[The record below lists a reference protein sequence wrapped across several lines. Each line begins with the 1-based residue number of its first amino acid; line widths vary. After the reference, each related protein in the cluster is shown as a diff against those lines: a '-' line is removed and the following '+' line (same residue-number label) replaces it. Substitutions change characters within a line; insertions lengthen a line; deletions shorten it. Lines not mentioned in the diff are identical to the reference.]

1 MQKFT
6 HLNVHSGFSIIDG
19 VMSPKE
25 IVKKAKEMGME
36 SVAITDYSSMYSAIE
51 FYETA
56 QAEGIK
62 PILGIE
68 VNIVPEYKHREVKSG
83 SKTLNVL
90 DIDDA
95 YRAKLY
101 ARNTE
106 GYTYLMEIL
115 SEGYMKGLYHKGRH
129 NLPYVEEKDILERSG
144 GLVMLSNMEDGKA
157 GQYIIEKDSEK
168 AKEAM
173 MFWKN
178 VFKDRYFTEISRT
191 GRLVDDEYIP
201 LAVHLSMELEIPIVA
216 TNNVRFAEYDDF
228 YNHEIRVAIQEK
240 ENIEARGFNT
250 PYSPHQYFKTM
261 EQMEELFYDIP
272 EALENS
278 QAIADHCNVELE
290 LHKPALPKFPTPYGT
305 TEGEYLETMAKD
317 GLNKRLDIVLS
328 KLNDEGEKAKT
339 EQEYRER
346 LDQELEVI
354 NNMGFPGYFLIVA
367 DFIQWSKRNDIP
379 VGPGRGSGAGS
390 LVAYSC
396 EITDIDPMPY
406 DLLFERFL
414 NPERVS
420 MPDFDIDFC
429 IEGRDKVIDYV
440 SQRYGNDAVSQ
451 IATFGKMAA
460 RSAIKDVVRVT
471 GNPFS
476 LGERLVKMIPKD
488 LDITIEKAI
497 ARSEFFRNEY
507 EQNAESRQIIDTAMA
522 LEGVPRS
529 IGRHAGGV
537 LISPSKLSDFTPVHY
552 DGDSVASQY
561 DKDDVETAGLVKFDF
576 LGLKNLTVIDKAVKK
591 INVRRKMEGKEPL
604 DITHIPMDDNKA
616 FNLLKEGNTTA
627 VFQLESNGM
636 KGVMKKLQPDDFE
649 DIVALVA
656 LYRPGPL
663 QSGMVEDFI
672 DRKHGKKVVEYPHPC
687 LEEVLKPTY
696 GVIVYQEQV
705 MQIAQKM
712 AGYSLG
718 EADMLRRAMGKK
730 KPEEMAKQKSFFIEG
745 SKNNGI
751 DEAKAEEVFELVDY
765 FSGYGF
771 NKSHSAAYALI
782 SYQTAFLKSHY
793 PSEFMAAV
801 MSSDMDKTDKLV
813 NYFADFETNGGKVV
827 PPNINISDKMF
838 LPTKKGNILFGLNA
852 IKGVGATVC
861 DEIKRARDEGGK
873 FTDIYNFVERTSS
886 KVNKT
891 ALTGL
896 IKSGALDSFNVDRAT
911 LIENVEMLGKW
922 RTRSKNM
929 KEGTELER
937 PELKNVPPI
946 NHKDKL
952 DNEVLSM
959 GVYLSGH
966 PMDEYSEE
974 MKSIPTCKNIDINVD
989 EHGYTEKYKKHFSQ
1003 IGVITNVER
1012 KKGMIF
1018 FTLDDTSGVIKCNM
1032 FKGVASKYSE
1042 RINLGSVVMA
1052 KGRLV
1057 EDNYTEQ
1064 PAITVNEILS
1074 VQEIR
1079 EKNAKQVVI
1088 YDDNNILKEQDVANE
1103 VRHKVFE
1110 NSPGYSKLF
1119 IIGKNEKCEE
1129 IQVDLKTSDSV
1140 VPNEA
1145 FIEYLN
1151 NKGLKT
1157 VIYYEG
1163 SELDFRSLKK
1173 TSQGEDRNYSKDEIV
1188 DKVKENMK
1196 RLKSLLDEAG
1206 VEKGDSVRKNSLKRS
1221 RDMSVR

>member
-25 IVKKAKEMGME
+25 IVKKAKDMGME
-36 SVAITDYSSMYSAIE
+36 SVAITDYSSMYSAID

-56 QAEGIK
+56 KAEGIK

-68 VNIVPEYKHREVKSG
+68 VNIVPEYKHKEVKSG
-83 SKTLNVL
+83 SKTLSVL

-101 ARNTE
+101 ARNNE

-115 SEGYMKGLYHKGRH
+115 SEGYMKGLVHKGRH
-129 NLPYVEEKDILERSG
+129 NLPYVEEKDIIERSG

-157 GQYIIEKDSEK
+157 GQSIIDKDSDK
-168 AKEAM
+168 ARESM
-173 MFWKN
+173 MFWKS
-178 VFKDRYFTEISRT
+178 VFKDRYFTEITRT
-191 GRLVDDEYIP
+191 GRKVEDEYIP
-201 LAVHLSMELEIPIVA
+201 LAVKLSIDLDIPIVA
-216 TNNVRFAEYDDF
+216 TNNVRFGLQEDF
-228 YNHEIRVAIQEK
+228 RTHEIRVAIQEK
-240 ENIEARGFNT
+240 ENIDARGFNT
-250 PYSPHQYFKTM
+250 PYSPHQYFKTQ
-261 EQMEELFYDIP
+261 EEMEELFYDIP

-278 QAIADHCNVELE
+278 QAIAEHCNIELD
-290 LHKPALPKFPTPYGT
+290 LGKPALPRFPTPHGE
-305 TEGEYLETMAKD
+305 TEADYLKTMAQE
-317 GLNKRLDIVLS
+317 GLEKRLTNVLR
-328 KLNDEGEKAKT
+328 NTTD
-339 EQEYRER
+339 EQEKIDITKEYKDR
-346 LDQELEVI
+346 LQTELDVI
-354 NNMGFPGYFLIVA
+354 NGMGFPGYFLIVA
-367 DFIQWSKRNDIP
+367 DFIKWSKRNDIP

-396 EITDIDPMPY
+396 DITDIDPMPY

-429 IEGRDKVIDYV
+429 IEGRDRVIEYV
-440 SQRYGNDAVSQ
+440 SQRYGKDAVSQ

-497 ARSEFFRNEY
+497 ARSDFFRNEY
-507 EQNAESRQIIDTAMA
+507 EQNPDSKAIIDTAMA

-552 DGDSVASQY
+552 DGESVASQY

-591 INVRRKMEGKEPL
+591 INKRREMEGSEPL
-604 DITHIPMDDNKA
+604 DITQIPMSDIKA

-636 KGVMKKLQPDDFE
+636 KGVMKKLQPDNFE
-649 DIVALVA
+649 DIIALVA

-672 DRKHGKKVVEYPHPC
+672 DRKHGRKVVEYPHPC

-705 MQIAQKM
+705 MQIAQRM

-718 EADMLRRAMGKK
+718 QADLLRRAMGKK
-730 KPEEMAKQKSFFIEG
+730 KPEEMAKQKSIFIEG
-745 SKNNGI
+745 ASKNGI
-751 DEAKAEEVFELVDY
+751 DKEKAEEVFELIDY

-782 SYQTAFLKSHY
+782 SYQTAYLKSHY

-801 MSSDMDKTDKLV
+801 MSSDMAKTEKLV

-852 IKGVGATVC
+852 IKGVGETVC
-861 DEIKRARDEGGK
+861 DEIIRARNEGGK
-873 FTDIYNFVERTSS
+873 FTDIYDFVERTSS

-891 ALTGL
+891 AMTGL
-896 IKSGALDSFNVDRAT
+896 INAGALDPFNVDRAT
-911 LIENVEMLGKW
+911 LLENVESFGKW
-922 RTRSKNM
+922 RTKFKNA
-929 KEGTELER
+929 KEPSELVR
-937 PELKNVPPI
+937 PELITVPPI

-966 PMDEYSEE
+966 PMDEYKEE
-974 MKSIPTCKNIDINVD
+974 MSSVPTCRNIDINLD
-989 EHGYTEKYKKHFSQ
+989 EHGYTEKDKKYFSQ
-1003 IGVITNVER
+1003 IGVVTNVEK
-1012 KKGMIF
+1012 KKGMVF

-1032 FKGVASKYSE
+1032 FKGVANKYGE
-1042 RINLGSVVMA
+1042 RINVGSVVLV
-1052 KGRLV
+1052 KGRLS
-1057 EDNYTEQ
+1057 EDNYTEE
-1064 PAITVNEILS
+1064 PAISVKEILS
-1074 VQEIR
+1074 IQEIR
-1079 EKNAKQVVI
+1079 EKHARQVVV
-1088 YDDNNILKEQDVANE
+1088 YDDNNILSDKEMAST
-1103 VRHKVFE
+1103 VRNKVIE
-1110 NSPGYSKLF
+1110 NSPGYSRIF
-1119 IIGKNEKCEE
+1119 IVGKKDDAEVQ
-1129 IQVDLKTSDSV
+1129 IDLKTADSV

-1145 FIEYLN
+1145 FIQELN
-1151 NKGLKT
+1151 NMGLRTK
-1157 VIYYEG
+1157 IFYEG
-1163 SELDFRSLKK
+1163 NELDFRSLKK
-1173 TSQGEDRNYSKDEIV
+1173 TFHGEEQHYSKEEIIG
-1188 DKVKENMK
+1188 KVKDNMQ

-1206 VEKGDSVRKNSLKRS
+1206 VEKSEQVRRGSLKRS
-1221 RDMSVR
+1221 REISIN

>member
-25 IVKKAKEMGME
+25 IVKKAKDMGME

-56 QAEGIK
+56 RAEGIK

-68 VNIVPEYKHREVKSG
+68 VNIVPEYKFKEVKSG
-83 SKTLNVL
+83 SKTLSVL

-101 ARNTE
+101 ARNNE

-129 NLPYVEEKDILERSG
+129 NLPYVEERDIIERSG
-144 GLVMLSNMEDGKA
+144 GLIMLSNMEDGKA
-157 GQYIIEKDSEK
+157 GKSIVEKDFDKS
-168 AKEAM
+168 KEAM
-173 MFWKN
+173 LFWKN
-178 VFKDRYFTEISRT
+178 VFKDRYFTEVART
-191 GRLVDDEYIP
+191 GRKIEDEYIP
-201 LAVHLSMELEIPIVA
+201 LAVKLSIDLDIPIVA
-216 TNNVRFAEYDDF
+216 TNNVRFATQDDF
-228 YNHEIRVAIQEK
+228 KTHEIRVAIQEK
-240 ENIEARGFNT
+240 ENIDARGFNT
-250 PYSPHQYFKTM
+250 PYSPHQYFKTQ
-261 EQMEELFYDIP
+261 EEMEELFYDIP

-278 QAIADHCNVELE
+278 QAIAEHCNIELD
-290 LHKPALPKFPTPYGT
+290 LNKPALPRFPTPQGE
-305 TEGEYLETMAKD
+305 TEADYLKAMAQE
-317 GLNKRLDIVLS
+317 GLEKRLVNVLANVTDIQ
-328 KLNDEGEKAKT
+328 EREEIEK
-339 EQEYRER
+339 EYKER
-346 LDQELEVI
+346 LQTELDVI
-354 NNMGFPGYFLIVA
+354 NGMGFPGYFLIVA
-367 DFIQWSKRNDIP
+367 DFIKWSKRNDIP
-379 VGPGRGSGAGS
+379 VGAGRGSGAGS

-396 EITDIDPMPY
+396 DITDIDPMPY

-429 IEGRDKVIDYV
+429 IEGRDRVIEYV
-440 SQRYGNDAVSQ
+440 SQRYGKDAVSQ

-497 ARSEFFRNEY
+497 ARSDFFRNEY
-507 EQNAESRQIIDTAMA
+507 EQNPDSKAIIDTAMA

-537 LISPSKLSDFTPVHY
+537 LISPSKLTDFTPVHF
-552 DGDSVASQY
+552 DGESVASQY

-591 INVRRKMEGKEPL
+591 INKRREMEGGEPL
-604 DITHIPMDDNKA
+604 DITQIPISDIKA
-616 FNLLKEGNTTA
+616 FDLLKEGNTTA

-636 KGVMKKLQPDDFE
+636 KGVMKKLQPDNFE
-649 DIVALVA
+649 DIIALVA

-672 DRKHGKKVVEYPHPC
+672 DRKHGRKVVEYPHPC

-705 MQIAQKM
+705 MQIAQRM

-718 EADMLRRAMGKK
+718 QADLLRRAMGKK
-730 KPEEMAKQKSFFIEG
+730 KPEEMAKQKSIFIEG
-745 SKNNGI
+745 ASKNGI
-751 DEAKAEEVFELVDY
+751 DKEKAEEVFELIDY

-782 SYQTAFLKSHY
+782 SYQTAYLKSHY

-801 MSSDMDKTDKLV
+801 MSSDMAKTEKLV

-852 IKGVGATVC
+852 IKGVGETVC
-861 DEIKRARDEGGK
+861 DEIIRARNEGGK
-873 FTDIYNFVERTSS
+873 FTDIYDFVERTSS

-891 ALTGL
+891 AMTGL
-896 IKSGALDSFNVDRAT
+896 INAGALDPFNVDRAT
-911 LIENVEMLGKW
+911 LLENVESFGKW
-922 RTRSKNM
+922 RTKFKNA
-929 KEGTELER
+929 KEPSELVR
-937 PELKNVPPI
+937 PELITVPPI

-966 PMDEYSEE
+966 PMDEYKEE
-974 MKSIPTCKNIDINVD
+974 MSSVPTCKNIDINLD
-989 EHGYTEKYKKHFSQ
+989 EHGYTEKEKKYFSQ
-1003 IGVITNVER
+1003 IGVVTSVEK
-1012 KKGMIF
+1012 KKGMVF

-1032 FKGVASKYSE
+1032 FKGVANKYGE
-1042 RINLGSVVMA
+1042 RINVGSIVLA
-1052 KGRLV
+1052 KGRLA
-1057 EDNYTEQ
+1057 EDNYTEE
-1064 PAITVNEILS
+1064 PAISVKEILS
-1074 VQEIR
+1074 IQEIR
-1079 EKNAKQVVI
+1079 EKHARQVVV
-1088 YDDNNILKEQDVANE
+1088 YDDNDILSDKETASTVKNKI
-1103 VRHKVFE
+1103 VE
-1110 NSPGYSKLF
+1110 NSPGYSKLY
-1119 IIGKNEKCEE
+1119 IVGKKDDSEVQ
-1129 IQVDLKTSDSV
+1129 IDLKIADSV

-1145 FIEYLN
+1145 FIQDLN
-1151 NKGLKT
+1151 NMGLRTK
-1157 VIYYEG
+1157 IFYEG
-1163 SELDFRSLKK
+1163 NELDFRSLKK
-1173 TSQGEDRNYSKDEIV
+1173 TFHGEEQHYSKEEIIG
-1188 DKVKENMK
+1188 KVKDNMQ

-1206 VEKGDSVRKNSLKRS
+1206 VEKSEQVRRGSLKRS
-1221 RDMSVR
+1221 REISIN

>member
-25 IVKKAKEMGME
+25 IVKKAKDMGME

-56 QAEGIK
+56 KSEGIK
-62 PILGIE
+62 PILGID
-68 VNIVPEYKHREVKSG
+68 VNIVPEYKFKEVKSG
-83 SKTLNVL
+83 SKTLSVL

-101 ARNTE
+101 ARNNE

-115 SEGYMKGLYHKGRH
+115 SEGYMRGLYHKGRH
-129 NLPYVEEKDILERSG
+129 NLPYVEEKDIIERSG
-144 GLVMLSNMEDGKA
+144 GLIMLSNMEDGKA
-157 GQYIIEKDSEK
+157 GQSIIEKDFEK
-168 AKEAM
+168 SKEAM
-173 MFWKN
+173 LFWKN
-178 VFKDRYFTEISRT
+178 VFKDRYFTEIART
-191 GRLVDDEYIP
+191 GRKVEDEYIP
-201 LAVHLSMELEIPIVA
+201 LAVKLSIDLDIPIVA
-216 TNNVRFAEYDDF
+216 TNNVRFSTQDDF
-228 YNHEIRVAIQEK
+228 KTHEIRVAIQEK
-240 ENIEARGFNT
+240 ENIDARGFNT
-250 PYSPHQYFKTM
+250 PYSPHQYFKTQ
-261 EQMEELFYDIP
+261 EEMEELFYDIP
-272 EALENS
+272 EALENA
-278 QAIADHCNVELE
+278 QAIAEHCNIELD
-290 LHKPALPKFPTPYGT
+290 LNKPALPRFPTPHGE
-305 TEGEYLETMAKD
+305 TEADYLKAMAEE
-317 GLNKRLDIVLS
+317 GLEKRLVSVLE
-328 KLNDEGEKAKT
+328 NIETNEEKEKT
-339 EQEYRER
+339 RKEYEER
-346 LDQELEVI
+346 LQAELDVI
-354 NNMGFPGYFLIVA
+354 NGMGFPGYFLIVA
-367 DFIQWSKRNDIP
+367 EFIKWSKRNDIP

-396 EITDIDPMPY
+396 DITDIDPMPY

-429 IEGRDKVIDYV
+429 IEGRDRVIEYV
-440 SQRYGNDAVSQ
+440 SQRYGKDAVSQ

-497 ARSEFFRNEY
+497 ARSDFFRNEY
-507 EQNAESRQIIDTAMA
+507 EQNPDSKAIIDTAMA

-537 LISPSKLSDFTPVHY
+537 LISPSKLSDFTPVHF
-552 DGDSVASQY
+552 DGESVASQY

-591 INVRRKMEGKEPL
+591 INKRREMEGGNPL
-604 DITHIPMDDNKA
+604 DISKIPMSDIKA
-616 FNLLKEGNTTA
+616 FDLLKEGNTTA

-636 KGVMKKLQPDDFE
+636 KGVMKKLQPDNFE
-649 DIVALVA
+649 DIIALVA

-672 DRKHGKKVVEYPHPC
+672 DRKHGRKVVEYPHPC

-705 MQIAQKM
+705 MQIAQRM

-718 EADMLRRAMGKK
+718 QADLLRRAMGKK
-730 KPEEMAKQKSFFIEG
+730 KPEEMAKQKTIFIEG
-745 SKNNGI
+745 SAKNGI
-751 DEAKAEEVFELVDY
+751 DKEKAEEVFELIDY

-771 NKSHSAAYALI
+771 NKSHSAAYALV
-782 SYQTAFLKSHY
+782 SYQTAYLKSHY

-801 MSSDMDKTDKLV
+801 MSSDMAKTEKLV
-813 NYFADFETNGGKVV
+813 NYFADFETNGGKVI

-852 IKGVGATVC
+852 IKGVGETVC
-861 DEIKRARDEGGK
+861 DEIIRARNEGGK
-873 FTDIYNFVERTSS
+873 FTDVYDFVERTSS

-891 ALTGL
+891 AMTGL
-896 IKSGALDSFNVDRAT
+896 INAGALDPFNIDRAI
-911 LIENVEMLGKW
+911 LLENVESFGKW
-922 RTRSKNM
+922 RTKFKNA
-929 KEGTELER
+929 KEPGELER
-937 PELKNVPPI
+937 PELITAPPI

-966 PMDEYSEE
+966 PMDEYKEE
-974 MKSIPTCKNIDINVD
+974 MSSVPTCRNIDINLD
-989 EHGYTEKYKKHFSQ
+989 EHGYTEKEKKYFSQ
-1003 IGVITNVER
+1003 IGVVTSVEK
-1012 KKGMIF
+1012 KKGMVF
-1018 FTLDDTSGVIKCNM
+1018 FTLDDTTGVIKCNM
-1032 FKGVASKYSE
+1032 FKGVANKYGE
-1042 RINLGSVVMA
+1042 RINVGSVILA
-1052 KGRLV
+1052 KGRLA
-1057 EDNYTEQ
+1057 EDNYTEE
-1064 PAITVNEILS
+1064 PAISVKEILS
-1074 VQEIR
+1074 IQEIR
-1079 EKNAKQVVI
+1079 EKHARQLVI
-1088 YDDNNILKEQDVANE
+1088 YDDNDLLSDKKITSTVKD
-1103 VRHKVFE
+1103 KVIE

-1119 IIGKNEKCEE
+1119 IVGNKDGSEVQI
-1129 IQVDLKTSDSV
+1129 DLKTADSV

-1145 FIEYLN
+1145 FVQELN
-1151 NKGLKT
+1151 NMGLRTK
-1157 VIYYEG
+1157 IFYDG
-1163 SELDFRSLKK
+1163 NELDFRSLKK
-1173 TSQGEDRNYSKDEIV
+1173 TFHGEEQHYSKEEIV
-1188 DKVKENMK
+1188 GKVKDNMQ
-1196 RLKSLLDEAG
+1196 RLKLLLDEAG
-1206 VEKGDSVRKNSLKRS
+1206 VEKGEQVRKGSLKRS
-1221 RDMSVR
+1221 REISMR

>member
-25 IVKKAKEMGME
+25 IVKKAKDMGME

-56 QAEGIK
+56 KSEGIK
-62 PILGIE
+62 PILGID
-68 VNIVPEYKHREVKSG
+68 VNIVPEYKFKEVKSG
-83 SKTLNVL
+83 SKTLSVL

-101 ARNTE
+101 ARNNE

-115 SEGYMKGLYHKGRH
+115 SEGYMRGLYHKGRH
-129 NLPYVEEKDILERSG
+129 NLPYVEEKDIIERSG
-144 GLVMLSNMEDGKA
+144 GLIMLSNMEDGKA
-157 GQYIIEKDSEK
+157 GQSIIEKDFEK
-168 AKEAM
+168 SKEAM
-173 MFWKN
+173 LFWKN
-178 VFKDRYFTEISRT
+178 VFKDRYFTEIART
-191 GRLVDDEYIP
+191 GRKVEDEYIP
-201 LAVHLSMELEIPIVA
+201 LAVKLSIDLDIPIVA
-216 TNNVRFAEYDDF
+216 TNNVRFSTQDDF
-228 YNHEIRVAIQEK
+228 KTHEIRVAIQEK
-240 ENIEARGFNT
+240 ENIDARGFNT
-250 PYSPHQYFKTM
+250 PYSPHQYFKTQ
-261 EQMEELFYDIP
+261 EEMEELFYDIP
-272 EALENS
+272 EALENA
-278 QAIADHCNVELE
+278 QAIAEHCNIELD
-290 LHKPALPKFPTPYGT
+290 LNKPALPRFPTPHGE
-305 TEGEYLETMAKD
+305 TEADYLKAMAEE
-317 GLNKRLDIVLS
+317 GLEKRLVSVLE
-328 KLNDEGEKAKT
+328 NIETNEEKEKT
-339 EQEYRER
+339 RKEYEER
-346 LDQELEVI
+346 LQAELDVI
-354 NNMGFPGYFLIVA
+354 NGMGFPGYFLIVA
-367 DFIQWSKRNDIP
+367 EFIKWSKRNDIP

-396 EITDIDPMPY
+396 DITDIDPMPY

-429 IEGRDKVIDYV
+429 IEGRDRVIEYV
-440 SQRYGNDAVSQ
+440 SQRYGKDAVSQ

-497 ARSEFFRNEY
+497 ARSDFFRNEY
-507 EQNAESRQIIDTAMA
+507 EQNPDSKAIIDTAMA

-537 LISPSKLSDFTPVHY
+537 LISPSKLSDFTPVHF
-552 DGDSVASQY
+552 DGESVASQY

-591 INVRRKMEGKEPL
+591 INKRREMEGGNPL
-604 DITHIPMDDNKA
+604 DISKIPMSDIKA
-616 FNLLKEGNTTA
+616 FDLLKEGNTTA

-636 KGVMKKLQPDDFE
+636 KGVMKKLQPDNFE
-649 DIVALVA
+649 DIIALVA

-672 DRKHGKKVVEYPHPC
+672 DRKHGRKVVEYPHPC

-705 MQIAQKM
+705 MQIAQRM

-718 EADMLRRAMGKK
+718 QADLLRRAMGKK
-730 KPEEMAKQKSFFIEG
+730 KPEEMAKQKTIFIEG
-745 SKNNGI
+745 SAKNGI
-751 DEAKAEEVFELVDY
+751 DKEKAEEVFELIDY

-771 NKSHSAAYALI
+771 NKSHSAAYALV
-782 SYQTAFLKSHY
+782 SYQTAYLKSHY

-801 MSSDMDKTDKLV
+801 MSSDMAKTEKLV
-813 NYFADFETNGGKVV
+813 NYFADFETNGGKVI

-852 IKGVGATVC
+852 IKGVGETVC
-861 DEIKRARDEGGK
+861 DEIIRARNEGGK
-873 FTDIYNFVERTSS
+873 FTDVYDFVERTSS

-891 ALTGL
+891 AMTGL
-896 IKSGALDSFNVDRAT
+896 INAGALDPFNIDRAI
-911 LIENVEMLGKW
+911 LLENVESFGKW
-922 RTRSKNM
+922 RTKFKNA
-929 KEGTELER
+929 KEPSELER
-937 PELKNVPPI
+937 PELITAPPI

-966 PMDEYSEE
+966 PMDEYKEE
-974 MKSIPTCKNIDINVD
+974 MSSVPTCRNIDINLD
-989 EHGYTEKYKKHFSQ
+989 EHGYTEKEKKYFSQ
-1003 IGVITNVER
+1003 IGVVTSVEK
-1012 KKGMIF
+1012 KKGMVF
-1018 FTLDDTSGVIKCNM
+1018 FTLDDTTGVIKCNM
-1032 FKGVASKYSE
+1032 FKGVANKYGE
-1042 RINLGSVVMA
+1042 RINVGSVILA
-1052 KGRLV
+1052 KGRLT
-1057 EDNYTEQ
+1057 EDNYTEE
-1064 PAITVNEILS
+1064 PAISVKEILS
-1074 VQEIR
+1074 IQEIR
-1079 EKNAKQVVI
+1079 EKHARQLVI
-1088 YDDNNILKEQDVANE
+1088 YDDNDLLSDKKITSTVKD
-1103 VRHKVFE
+1103 KVIE

-1119 IIGKNEKCEE
+1119 IVGNKDGSEVQI
-1129 IQVDLKTSDSV
+1129 DLKTADSV

-1145 FIEYLN
+1145 FVQELN
-1151 NKGLKT
+1151 NMGLRTK
-1157 VIYYEG
+1157 IFYDG
-1163 SELDFRSLKK
+1163 NELDFRSLKK
-1173 TSQGEDRNYSKDEIV
+1173 TFHGEEQHYSKEEIV
-1188 DKVKENMK
+1188 GKVKDNMQ
-1196 RLKSLLDEAG
+1196 RLKLLLDEAG
-1206 VEKGDSVRKNSLKRS
+1206 VEKGEQVRKGSLKRS
-1221 RDMSVR
+1221 REISMR

>member
-25 IVKKAKEMGME
+25 IVKKAKDMGME

-56 QAEGIK
+56 RAEGIK

-68 VNIVPEYKHREVKSG
+68 VNIVPEYKFKEVKSG
-83 SKTLNVL
+83 SKTLSVL

-101 ARNTE
+101 ARNNE

-129 NLPYVEEKDILERSG
+129 NLPYVEERDIIERSG
-144 GLVMLSNMEDGKA
+144 GLIMLSNIEDGKA
-157 GQYIIEKDSEK
+157 GKSIIEKDFDKS
-168 AKEAM
+168 KEAM
-173 MFWKN
+173 LFWKN
-178 VFKDRYFTEISRT
+178 VFKDRYFTEVTRT
-191 GRLVDDEYIP
+191 GRKIEDEYIP
-201 LAVHLSMELEIPIVA
+201 LAVKLSIDLDIPIVA
-216 TNNVRFAEYDDF
+216 TNNVRFATQDDF
-228 YNHEIRVAIQEK
+228 KIHEIRVAIQEK

-250 PYSPHQYFKTM
+250 PYSPHQYFKTQ
-261 EQMEELFYDIP
+261 EEMEELFYDIP

-278 QAIADHCNVELE
+278 QAIAEHCNVELD
-290 LHKPALPKFPTPYGT
+290 LNKPALPRFPTPQGE
-305 TEGEYLETMAKD
+305 TEADYLKAIAQE
-317 GLNKRLDIVLS
+317 GLEKRLVNVLAS
-328 KLNDEGEKAKT
+328 VTDV
-339 EQEYRER
+339 QERER
-346 LDQELEVI
+346 IEKEYKERLQTELDVI
-354 NNMGFPGYFLIVA
+354 NGMGFPGYFLIVA
-367 DFIQWSKRNDIP
+367 DFIKWSKRNDIP

-396 EITDIDPMPY
+396 DITDIDPIPY

-429 IEGRDKVIDYV
+429 IEGRDRVIEYV
-440 SQRYGNDAVSQ
+440 SQRYGKDAVSQ

-497 ARSEFFRNEY
+497 ARSDFFRNEY
-507 EQNAESRQIIDTAMA
+507 EQNPDSKAIIDTAMA

-552 DGDSVASQY
+552 DGESVASQY

-591 INVRRKMEGKEPL
+591 INKRRKMEGGEPL
-604 DITHIPMDDNKA
+604 DITQIPMSDIKA
-616 FNLLKEGNTTA
+616 FDLLKEGNTTA

-636 KGVMKKLQPDDFE
+636 KGVMKKLQPDNFE
-649 DIVALVA
+649 DIIALVA

-672 DRKHGKKVVEYPHPC
+672 DRKHGRKVVEYPHPC

-705 MQIAQKM
+705 MQIAQRM

-718 EADMLRRAMGKK
+718 QADLLRRAMGKK
-730 KPEEMAKQKSFFIEG
+730 KPEEMAKQKSIFIEG
-745 SKNNGI
+745 ASKNGI
-751 DEAKAEEVFELVDY
+751 DKEKAEEVFELIDY

-782 SYQTAFLKSHY
+782 SYQTAYLKSHY

-801 MSSDMDKTDKLV
+801 MSSDMAKTEKLV

-852 IKGVGATVC
+852 IKGVGETVC
-861 DEIKRARDEGGK
+861 DEIIRARNEGGK
-873 FTDIYNFVERTSS
+873 FTDIYDFVERTSS

-891 ALTGL
+891 AMKGL
-896 IKSGALDSFNVDRAT
+896 INAGALDPFNIDRAT
-911 LIENVEMLGKW
+911 LLENVEGFGKW
-922 RTRSKNM
+922 RTKFKNA
-929 KEGTELER
+929 KEPSELIR
-937 PELKNVPPI
+937 PELITAPPI

-966 PMDEYSEE
+966 PMDEYKEE
-974 MKSIPTCKNIDINVD
+974 MSSVPTCKNIDINLD
-989 EHGYTEKYKKHFSQ
+989 EHGYTEKEKKYFSQ
-1003 IGVITNVER
+1003 IGVVTSVEK
-1012 KKGMIF
+1012 KKGMVF

-1032 FKGVASKYSE
+1032 FKGVANKYGE
-1042 RINLGSVVMA
+1042 RINVGSVVLV
-1052 KGRLV
+1052 KGRLA
-1057 EDNYTEQ
+1057 EDNYTEE
-1064 PAITVNEILS
+1064 PAISVKEILS
-1074 VQEIR
+1074 IQEIR
-1079 EKNAKQVVI
+1079 EKYARQVVV
-1088 YDDNNILKEQDVANE
+1088 YDDNNILSDKETASTVKNKI
-1103 VRHKVFE
+1103 VE

-1119 IIGKNEKCEE
+1119 IVGQKDGTD
-1129 IQVDLKTSDSV
+1129 IQIDLKTADSI

-1145 FIEYLN
+1145 FIQELN
-1151 NKGLKT
+1151 NMGLKT
-1157 VIYYEG
+1157 KILYEG
-1163 SELDFRSLKK
+1163 NELDFRDLKR
-1173 TSQGEDRNYSKDEIV
+1173 TYHGEEQHYSKEEIIG
-1188 DKVKENMK
+1188 KVKDNMK

-1206 VEKGDSVRKNSLKRS
+1206 IEKSEQVRRGSLKRS
-1221 RDMSVR
+1221 REISIN

>member
-25 IVKKAKEMGME
+25 IVKKAKDMGME

-56 QAEGIK
+56 KSEGIK

-68 VNIVPEYKHREVKSG
+68 VNIVPEYKFKEVKSG
-83 SKTLNVL
+83 SKTLSVL

-101 ARNTE
+101 ARNNE

-115 SEGYMKGLYHKGRH
+115 SEGYMRGLYHKGRH
-129 NLPYVEEKDILERSG
+129 NLPYVEEKDIIERSG
-144 GLVMLSNMEDGKA
+144 GLIMLSNMEDGKA
-157 GQYIIEKDSEK
+157 GQSIIEKDFEK
-168 AKEAM
+168 SKEAM
-173 MFWKN
+173 LFWKN
-178 VFKDRYFTEISRT
+178 VFKDRYFTEIART
-191 GRLVDDEYIP
+191 GRKVEDEYIP
-201 LAVHLSMELEIPIVA
+201 LAVKLSIDLDIPIVA
-216 TNNVRFAEYDDF
+216 TNNVRFSTQDDF
-228 YNHEIRVAIQEK
+228 KTHEIRVAIQEK
-240 ENIEARGFNT
+240 ENIDARGFNT
-250 PYSPHQYFKTM
+250 PYSPHQYFKTQ
-261 EQMEELFYDIP
+261 EEMEELFYDIP
-272 EALENS
+272 EALENA
-278 QAIADHCNVELE
+278 QAIAEHCNIELD
-290 LHKPALPKFPTPYGT
+290 LNKPALPRFPTPHGE
-305 TEGEYLETMAKD
+305 TEADYLKAMAEE
-317 GLNKRLDIVLS
+317 GLEKRLVSVLE
-328 KLNDEGEKAKT
+328 NIETNEEKEKT
-339 EQEYRER
+339 RKEYEER
-346 LDQELEVI
+346 LQAELDVI
-354 NNMGFPGYFLIVA
+354 NGMGFPGYFLIVA
-367 DFIQWSKRNDIP
+367 EFIKWSKRNDIP

-396 EITDIDPMPY
+396 DITDIDPMPY

-429 IEGRDKVIDYV
+429 IEGRDRVIEYV
-440 SQRYGNDAVSQ
+440 SQRYGKDAVSQ

-497 ARSEFFRNEY
+497 ARSDFFRNEY
-507 EQNAESRQIIDTAMA
+507 EQNPDSKAIIDTAMA

-537 LISPSKLSDFTPVHY
+537 LISPSKLSDFTPVHF
-552 DGDSVASQY
+552 DGESVASQY

-591 INVRRKMEGKEPL
+591 INKRREMEGGNPL
-604 DITHIPMDDNKA
+604 DISKIPMSDIKA
-616 FNLLKEGNTTA
+616 FDLLKEGNTTA

-636 KGVMKKLQPDDFE
+636 KGVMKKLQPDNFE
-649 DIVALVA
+649 DIIALVA

-672 DRKHGKKVVEYPHPC
+672 DRKHGRKVVEYPHPC

-705 MQIAQKM
+705 MQIAQRM

-718 EADMLRRAMGKK
+718 QADLLRRAMGKK
-730 KPEEMAKQKSFFIEG
+730 KPEEMAKQKTIFIEG
-745 SKNNGI
+745 SAKNGI
-751 DEAKAEEVFELVDY
+751 DKEKAEEVFELIDY

-771 NKSHSAAYALI
+771 NKSHSAAYALV
-782 SYQTAFLKSHY
+782 SYQTAYLKSHY

-801 MSSDMDKTDKLV
+801 MSSDMAKTEKLV
-813 NYFADFETNGGKVV
+813 NYFADFETNGGKVI

-852 IKGVGATVC
+852 IKGVGETVC
-861 DEIKRARDEGGK
+861 DEIIRARNEGGK
-873 FTDIYNFVERTSS
+873 FTDVYDFVERTSS

-891 ALTGL
+891 AMTGL
-896 IKSGALDSFNVDRAT
+896 INAGALDPFNIDRAI
-911 LIENVEMLGKW
+911 LLENVESFGKW
-922 RTRSKNM
+922 RTKFKNA
-929 KEGTELER
+929 KEPSELER
-937 PELKNVPPI
+937 PELITAPPI

-966 PMDEYSEE
+966 PMDEYKEE
-974 MKSIPTCKNIDINVD
+974 MSSVPTCRNIDINLD
-989 EHGYTEKYKKHFSQ
+989 EHGYTEKEKKYFSQ
-1003 IGVITNVER
+1003 IGVVTSVEK
-1012 KKGMIF
+1012 KKGMVF
-1018 FTLDDTSGVIKCNM
+1018 FTLDDTTGVIKCNM
-1032 FKGVASKYSE
+1032 FKGVANKYGE
-1042 RINLGSVVMA
+1042 RINVGSVILA
-1052 KGRLV
+1052 KGRLT
-1057 EDNYTEQ
+1057 EDNYTEE
-1064 PAITVNEILS
+1064 PAISVKEILS
-1074 VQEIR
+1074 IQEIR
-1079 EKNAKQVVI
+1079 EKHARQLVI
-1088 YDDNNILKEQDVANE
+1088 YDDNDLLSDKKITSTVKD
-1103 VRHKVFE
+1103 KVIE

-1119 IIGKNEKCEE
+1119 IVGNKDGSEVQI
-1129 IQVDLKTSDSV
+1129 DLKTADSV

-1145 FIEYLN
+1145 FVQELN
-1151 NKGLKT
+1151 NMGLRTK
-1157 VIYYEG
+1157 IFYDG
-1163 SELDFRSLKK
+1163 NELDFRSLKK
-1173 TSQGEDRNYSKDEIV
+1173 TFHGEEQHYSKEEIV
-1188 DKVKENMK
+1188 GKVKDNMQ
-1196 RLKSLLDEAG
+1196 RLKLLLDEAG
-1206 VEKGDSVRKNSLKRS
+1206 VEKGEQVRKGSLKRS
-1221 RDMSVR
+1221 REISMR